1 MPYVESSRIC
11 RDKSS
16 QIEEVHPMKLTRFLI
31 AAGAVILTLTV
42 FQDLGLA
49 QDKPMPNHVHYK
61 ASAETTQT
69 TPTGQIAP
77 RLQKLGNHVFPV
89 STKNKQA
96 QLFMNQGLNLSYAFN
111 HAEAGRAYREA
122 ERLDPNLAIAYWG
135 EALALGPNINAP
147 MSPDS
152 EAPALEAVKKA
163 DALRAK
169 ASPKEQ
175 ALIDAL
181 KNRYNGKAED
191 RRANDVAYAD
201 AMRKVHLQFPDD
213 DDISMLYVESVM
225 DLRPWGYWTKDGTP
239 YERTSEV
246 VALTE
251 KVIARSPNHPGAL
264 HLYIHLMEAFQA
276 DKAEA
281 AADRLLTL
289 MPAAGHM
296 VHMPAHIYQ
305 RVGRYADAA
314 KSNVMAIAADEDYI
328 SQCRAQGLY
337 PMAYYPHNLHFL
349 WFAATAEGN
358 SKVAIEAARK
368 AASRVDDDT
377 LKAVPLL
384 AGFRVVPY
392 YALTRFGKWDEM
404 LREPQPPAT
413 AVYLTGMWHYGRG
426 TAYLG
431 KGQAND
437 AAQELAKLNA
447 LLPDKSLDGPLFSP
461 NTARAILTIGQEV
474 LTGEIEAARK
484 NYDSA
489 VAHLERAVRLEDA
502 LVYTEPSEF
511 HFPPRQALGAVLLDA
526 GRPAEAETVYWED
539 LRRNKE
545 NGWSLFGLALALK
558 AQGKKEDAAL
568 IEARFNKA
576 WASADVKLNSS
587 RFGQ

>member
-1 MPYVESSRIC
+1 MR
-11 RDKSS
+11 
-16 QIEEVHPMKLTRFLI
+16 LLI
-31 AAGAVILTLTV
+31 GAFAVITASLSPICHQTL
-42 FQDLGLA
+42 FA
-49 QDKPMPNHVHYK
+49 QDQKPSPGHVHYK
-61 ASAETTQT
+61 EPAQGSQAS
-69 TPTGQIAP
+69 PTGALAP
-77 RLQKLGNHVFPV
+77 RLQKLGTHVFPV
-89 STKNKQA
+89 TTKNKQA

-111 HAEAGRAYREA
+111 HWEAGRAYSEA
-122 ERLDPNLAIAYWG
+122 ARLDPNLAMAYWG
-135 EALALGPNINAP
+135 QALALGPNINAP
-147 MSPDS
+147 MSPES
-152 EAPALEAVKKA
+152 EPKALEAIQKA
-163 DALRAK
+163 VALK
-169 ASPKEQ
+169 SGASPREQ

-181 KNRYNGKAED
+181 THRYSGRAED
-191 RRANDVAYAD
+191 RKARDREYAD

-239 YERTSEV
+239 YERTSEI

-251 KVIARSPNHPGAL
+251 KVIAHNSNHPGAL
-264 HLYIHLMEAFQA
+264 HLYIHLMEAYQA

-305 RVGRYADAA
+305 RVGRYGDAA

-337 PMAYYPHNLHFL
+337 PLAYYPHNLHFL
-349 WFAATAEGN
+349 WFASTAEGN

-377 LKAVPLL
+377 LKAIPLL

-392 YALTRFGKWDEM
+392 YALTRFAKWDEM
-404 LREPQPPAT
+404 LKEPEPPAFS
-413 AVYLTGMWHYGRG
+413 AYMQGIWRYARG
-426 TAYLG
+426 TAFLG
-431 KGQAND
+431 KGQISEAE
-437 AAQELAKLNA
+437 QELAKLNA
-447 LLPDKSLDGPLFSP
+447 IMPDKSLDQPLFSP
-461 NTARAILTIGQEV
+461 NTARGILTIGQEV
-474 LTGEIEAARK
+474 LSGEIDGAKK
-484 NYDSA
+484 NFDSA

-502 LVYTEPSEF
+502 LVYTEPAEF

-545 NGWSLFGLALALK
+545 NGWSLYGLTQALK
-558 AQGKKEDAAL
+558 AQGKNDDAAL
-568 IEARFNKA
+568 VEARFKKA
-576 WASADVKLNSS
+576 WAQADVTLNSS
-587 RFGQ
+587 RFGK

>member
-1 MPYVESSRIC
+1 MNYIR
-11 RDKSS
+11 
-16 QIEEVHPMKLTRFLI
+16 LI
-31 AAGAVILTLTV
+31 
-42 FQDLGLA
+42 LA
-49 QDKPMPNHVHYK
+49 TFVVSLIGVAIPQHSIAQEKKPAPSHVHYK
-61 ASAETTQT
+61 EPAQQT
-69 TPTGQIAP
+69 VSPTGAIAP
-77 RLQKLGNHVFPV
+77 RLQKLGNHKFPV
-89 STKNKQA
+89 STKNAQA

-122 ERLDPNLAIAYWG
+122 ARLDPNLAMAFWG

-147 MSPDS
+147 MDPAS
-152 EAPALEAVKKA
+152 EPKALEAIQKA
-163 DALRAK
+163 IALKAK
-169 ASPKEQ
+169 ASPRER

-181 KNRYNGKAED
+181 KYRYSGRAED
-191 RRANDVAYAD
+191 RVANDRAYAD

-213 DDISMLYVESVM
+213 QDIAMLYVESVM
-225 DLRPWGYWTKDGTP
+225 DLRPWGYWTRDGTP
-239 YERTSEV
+239 YERTSEI

-251 KVIARSPNHPGAL
+251 KTIARNQNHPGAL
-264 HLYIHLMEAFQA
+264 HLYIHLMEAYEA
-276 DKAEA
+276 YKAEP

-305 RVGRYADAA
+305 RVGRYSDAA

-392 YALTRFGKWDEM
+392 FALTRFGKWDEM
-404 LREPQPPAT
+404 LREPEPPAFS
-413 AVYLTGMWHYGRG
+413 AYMRGQWHYARG
-426 TAYLG
+426 TAFVG
-431 KGQAND
+431 KGQTD
-437 AAQELAKLNA
+437 AAEDELEKLSELMA
-447 LLPDKSLDGPLFSP
+447 DKSLDNPLFSP
-461 NTARAILTIGQEV
+461 NTGRAILSIAQEV
-474 LTGEIEAARK
+474 LSGEIAASKK
-484 NYDSA
+484 NYDAA

-511 HFPPRQALGAVLLDA
+511 HYPPRHSLGAILLA
-526 GRPAEAETVYWED
+526 ANRPAEAETVYWED
-539 LRRNKE
+539 LRRNRD
-545 NGWSLFGLALALK
+545 NGWALYGLMQALK
-558 AQGKKEDAAL
+558 VQNKNDEAAL
-568 IEARFNKA
+568 VEARFKKA
-576 WASADVKLNSS
+576 WSRADTTLSAS
-587 RFGQ
+587 RFGK

>member
-1 MPYVESSRIC
+1 MKFAQSAFSAVVLVMVVAGC
-11 RDKSS
+11 WTFVCGQDKS
-16 QIEEVHPMKLTRFLI
+16 
-31 AAGAVILTLTV
+31 
-42 FQDLGLA
+42 
-49 QDKPMPNHVHYK
+49 MPNHVHYK
-61 ASAETTQT
+61 ASAETSQT

-77 RLQKLGNHVFPV
+77 RLQKLGSHVFPV

-122 ERLDPNLAIAYWG
+122 ERLDPKLAIAFWG

-147 MSPDS
+147 MSPES
-152 EAPALEAVKKA
+152 EAPALEAIKKA
-163 DALRAK
+163 DALRAN
-169 ASPKEQ
+169 ASPREQ

-181 KNRYNGKAED
+181 KYRYTGKAEE

-239 YERTSEV
+239 YDRTSEV

-251 KVIARSPNHPGAL
+251 KVIARNPNHPGAL

-305 RVGRYADAA
+305 RVGRYSDAA

-328 SQCRAQGLY
+328 AQCRAQGLY

-404 LREPQPPAT
+404 LREPEPPDT
-413 AVYLTGMWHYGRG
+413 SVYLKAMWHYARG

-431 KGQAND
+431 KGQTND
-437 AAQELAKLNA
+437 ADQELAKLTA
-447 LLPDKSLDGPLFSP
+447 LMPDKSLDGPLFSP
-461 NTARAILTIGQEV
+461 NTARAVLTIAQEV
-474 LTGEIEAARK
+474 LSGEIDSAKK

-502 LVYTEPSEF
+502 LVYTEPAEF

-545 NGWSLFGLALALK
+545 NGWSLFGLTQALN
-558 AQGKKEDAAL
+558 AQGKKDDAAL
-568 IEARFNKA
+568 VAARFHKA
-576 WASADVKLNSS
+576 WAAADVKLSSS
-587 RFGQ
+587 RFAQ